1 MITDFLGGGGGGSA
15 LGGSGGLLVAHFG
28 QRQSFG

>member
-15 LGGSGGLLVAHFG
+15 LGGSGGLLMAHFG
-28 QRQSFG
+28 QMQSVG